1 MLELKRSLR
10 VRDGLAMVVGIMVGS
25 GIFRTPGPVAA
36 QLGRPGLTLVV
47 WVLGGVIAF
56 AGALIFAE
64 LATRY
69 PRAGGKYVYARAAF
83 GPRAG
88 FVVGWVEGVAIY
100 TAAIAAIGV
109 VCGEYLGRLIG
120 ASDAQAK
127 ALGAGLI
134 GLFTL
139 INLSGVAS
147 GKWVQNVSTTTKL
160 AALAVVIVAALWR
173 GSGAG
178 WTGAPGAAPHGAAT
192 GAALAVAFQ
201 AVIWTYYGYLD
212 AGKIAE
218 EIVEPGRSLPRIF
231 LGGIA
236 AVTLLYLL
244 LNVAYIQVLPFER
257 IAGSKLVAADVM
269 AALFGAGAGI
279 AFAGLALLV
288 VLASLNGN
296 LFVTPR
302 VIFGLAREGLGPAL
316 LARVNRGGSPWV
328 AMIFVGV
335 TAMALAITGSFDSLL
350 ALSITLILVVDSLAV
365 LSLLVLRGREPV
377 APFRVPFYPA
387 LPLGFVLMYVVL
399 FVGAVLAQ
407 PRVTGLAMAVILG
420 TYVLGMLGSRRRSDR

>member
-1 MLELKRSLR
+1 
-10 VRDGLAMVVGIMVGS
+10 MVIGIMVGS
-25 GIFRTPGPVAA
+25 GIFRTPGAVAA
-36 QLGRPGLTLVV
+36 QLGRPGLTLFAWVV
-47 WVLGGVIAF
+47 GGAIAF

-69 PRAGGKYVYARAAF
+69 PRAGGKYVYARVAF

-109 VCGEYLGRLIG
+109 VCGEYLGRLIS
-120 ASDAQAK
+120 ASDTEAK
-127 ALGAGLI
+127 ALGVGLI

-147 GKWVQNVSTTTKL
+147 GKWVQNVSTALKL
-160 AALAVVIVAALWR
+160 LALLAVIVAALWH
-173 GSGAG
+173 GDGAG
-178 WTGAPGAAPHGAAT
+178 WGTALATAPR
-192 GAALAVAFQ
+192 GAALGAAAAVAFQ

-218 EIVEPGRSLPRIF
+218 EIVEPARSLPRIF

-244 LNVAYIQVLPFER
+244 LNVAYVQVLPFDK

-269 AALFGAGAGI
+269 AALFGSGSGVVFTA
-279 AFAGLALLV
+279 LALLV

-296 LFVTPR
+296 IFVTPR
-302 VIFGLAREGLGPAL
+302 VIFGLAREGLGPAV
-316 LARVNRGGSPWV
+316 LARVNAGGSPWV
-328 AMIFVGV
+328 AMLFVGL
-335 TAMALAITGSFDSLL
+335 TAIALALTGSFDSLL
-350 ALSITLILVVDSLAV
+350 ALAITLILVIDSIAV
-365 LSLLVLRGREPV
+365 LSLIVLRRREPD
-377 APFRVPFYPA
+377 APFRVPLYPA
-387 LPLGFVLMYVVL
+387 LPLGFVLLYLAL
-399 FVGAVLAQ
+399 FVGAVIAQ
-407 PRVTGLAMAVILG
+407 PKVTGIALAVLVGTYLLG
-420 TYVLGMLGSRRRSDR
+420 TLWKSPS

>member
-1 MLELKRSLR
+1 
-10 VRDGLAMVVGIMVGS
+10 MVIGIMVGS

-36 QLGRPGLTLVV
+36 QLGRPGLTLAV
-47 WVLGGVIAF
+47 WALGGVIAC

-83 GPRAG
+83 GSRAG

-120 ASDAQAK
+120 TSDAQAK
-127 ALGAGLI
+127 VLGVGLI

-160 AALAVVIVAALWR
+160 LALVAVIVAALWR
-173 GSGAG
+173 GTGAG
-178 WTGAPGAAPHGAAT
+178 WSGALTTAPHGAAL

-218 EIVEPGRSLPRIF
+218 EIVEPGKSLPRIF

-244 LNVAYIQVLPFER
+244 LNVAYVQVLPFDR

-269 AALFGAGAGI
+269 AALFGNGAGTV
-279 AFAGLALLV
+279 FAALALLV

-296 LFVTPR
+296 IFVTPR
-302 VIFGLAREGLGPAL
+302 VIFGLAREGLGPAV
-316 LARVNRGGSPWV
+316 LARVHRGGSPWV

-335 TAMALAITGSFDSLL
+335 TAMALAVTGSFDSLL

-365 LSLLVLRGREPV
+365 LSLLVLRGREPA
-377 APFRVPFYPA
+377 APFRVPLYPA
-387 LPLGFVLMYVVL
+387 LPLGFVLMYLVL

-407 PRVTGLAMAVILG
+407 PRVTGLALAVILG
-420 TYVLGMLGSRRRSDR
+420 TYVLGMFGGRRRPDG